1 MEQAP
6 VSCIPNAKMLKTKK
20 IIDEAKEIQNP
31 ELDLADKGIASFEE
45 MPGLC
50 EYSCNVSWK
59 WCMTKFG
66 NLFDCHSLLDA
77 SMCGGVAQILGN
89 TPFDVSPILV
99 RVPPLPHPSSFNST
113 LITWP
118 QYEM

>member
-6 VSCIPNAKMLKTKK
+6 VSCIPNAKMLKAKK

-50 EYSCNVSWK
+50 ECSCNVSWM

-66 NLFDCHSLLDA
+66 NLFDCASLVYA
-77 SMCGGVAQILGN
+77 SMSGGVAPMRGN
-89 TPFDVSPILV
+89 TYFYVGQI
-99 RVPPLPHPSSFNST
+99 
-113 LITWP
+113 
-118 QYEM
+118 

>member
-1 MEQAP
+1 

-50 EYSCNVSWK
+50 EYSCNVS
-59 WCMTKFG
+59 
-66 NLFDCHSLLDA
+66 
-77 SMCGGVAQILGN
+77 
-89 TPFDVSPILV
+89 
-99 RVPPLPHPSSFNST
+99 
-113 LITWP
+113 
-118 QYEM
+118 

>member
-50 EYSCNVSWK
+50 ECSCNVS
-59 WCMTKFG
+59 
-66 NLFDCHSLLDA
+66 
-77 SMCGGVAQILGN
+77 
-89 TPFDVSPILV
+89 
-99 RVPPLPHPSSFNST
+99 
-113 LITWP
+113 
-118 QYEM
+118 